1 MNIIQAGQAALP
13 GVRWAGLIDSE
24 GSPLPEAVWAGFEEV
39 FTNAYAAGVPDCFI
53 RVRPGAGDHLFAAR
67 LLLRRDVPSLAVEP
81 AEPEDPLEAA
91 LAGYWLRRSRVVG
104 REQVWAV
111 AAGLI
116 GQPRAAA
123 ASAVTIFRSAPS
135 LVQLLSPRTGR
146 AVFVIGN
153 RAADAALIGLLRR
166 FGGDAVL
173 TSACL
178 LAAYGDARARALAE
192 AELARPVPAD
202 ELAQWRDGVAR
213 PGALL
218 LGEVAAAARELFVPS
233 AWMAAEIARRYGRT
247 AQVLPIPAAVEA
259 GGATGIAAAAAGLQ
273 AEACIWAL
281 ELLQFWGIA
290 TPMWLDCPARERAA
304 LAGLA
309 RRLGVEVNFG
319 RGPGRVAVVLAMRGG
334 EAREQEFVA
343 AAGRNCVASQCLV
356 ESVGAP
362 AWVWAVPDQASPPLL
377 AAALR
382 AALAVPAPNAT
393 AWAAAHDPAAVAA
406 HLA

>member
-1 MNIIQAGQAALP
+1 MDIVRAGQAALP
-13 GVRWAGLIDSE
+13 GVRWAGLMDPE
-24 GSPLPEAVWAGFEEV
+24 ETPLPEAVRAGFEDV
-39 FTNAYAAGVPDCFI
+39 FINAYAAGVPDCFV

-67 LLLRRDVPSLAVEP
+67 LLLRRDVPSVAVEP
-81 AEPEDPLEAA
+81 IQPADALEAA
-91 LAGYWLRRSRVVG
+91 VAGYWLSRSRVVE
-104 REQVWAV
+104 RDRVWAV
-111 AAGLI
+111 VARLI
-116 GQPRAAA
+116 AQPRAAA

-153 RAADAALIGLLRR
+153 RAADAALIRLLRR

-178 LAAYGDARARALAE
+178 LAAYGDAKACALAE
-192 AELARPVPAD
+192 AELGRAVPAD

-218 LGEVAAAARELFVPS
+218 LGEVAAAARRLFVPS

-247 AQVLPIPAAVEA
+247 AQILLIAAAMEA
-259 GGATGIAAAAAGLQ
+259 GGETGIAAAAAGLQ
-273 AEACIWAL
+273 AEACVWAL
-281 ELLQFWGIA
+281 ELLQFWGVA
-290 TPMWLDCPARERAA
+290 TPMWLDCPAGERPA

-319 RGPGRVAVVLAMRGG
+319 RGPGRVAVVLAMRGS

-343 AAGRNCVASQCLV
+343 AARRNCVASQCLV

-362 AWVWAVPDQASPPLL
+362 GWVWAVPDQASPPLL

-382 AALAVPAPNAT
+382 AALTAPAPDAT
-393 AWAAAHDPAAVAA
+393 AWAAAHDPATVAA

>member
-1 MNIIQAGQAALP
+1 MDIVQAGQAALP
-13 GVRWAGLIDSE
+13 SVRWAGLIDSE
-24 GSPLPEAVWAGFEEV
+24 GPPLPEAVWAGFEDV
-39 FTNAYAAGVPDCFI
+39 FTNAYAAGVPDCFV

-67 LLLRRDVPSLAVEP
+67 LLLRNDVPSLAVEP
-81 AEPEDPLEAA
+81 TEAEDPLEAA
-91 LAGYWLRRSRVVG
+91 LAGYWLQRSRVVG
-104 REQVWAV
+104 RDQVWAAV
-111 AAGLI
+111 AGLI
-116 GQPRAAA
+116 AQPRAAA
-123 ASAVTIFRSAPS
+123 ASAVTVFRSAPS
-135 LVQLLSPRTGR
+135 LVRLLSPRTAR

-153 RAADAALIGLLRR
+153 RVADGALIGVLRR

-178 LAAYGDARARALAE
+178 LAAYDDTRARALAE
-192 AELARPVPAD
+192 AELARVVPAE
-202 ELAQWRDGVAR
+202 ELAQWRQGVAR

-247 AQVLPIPAAVEA
+247 SQVLPIAAAMEA
-259 GGATGIAAAAAGLQ
+259 GAETGIAAAATGLQ
-273 AEACIWAL
+273 AEACVWAL

-290 TPMWLDCPARERAA
+290 APMWLDCPAGERPA
-304 LAGLA
+304 LADLA

-319 RGPGRVAVVLAMRGG
+319 RGPGRVAVVLAMRGS
-334 EAREQEFVA
+334 EARERQFVA

-362 AWVWAVPDQASPPLL
+362 DWVWVVPDQASPPLL

-382 AALAVPAPNAT
+382 AALAAPAPNPT

-406 HLA
+406 QLA

>member
-1 MNIIQAGQAALP
+1 MDIVRAGQAALP
-13 GVRWAGLIDSE
+13 SVRWAGLIDSQ
-24 GSPLPEAVWAGFEEV
+24 GPLPEKMRAGFEDI
-39 FTNAYAAGVPDCFI
+39 FSNAYAAGVPDCFV
-53 RVRPGAGDHLFAAR
+53 RVQPGAGDHLFAAR
-67 LLLRRDVPSLAVEP
+67 LLLRGDVPSLAIEP
-81 AEPEDPLEAA
+81 TELEDPLEAA
-91 LAGYWLRRSRVVG
+91 LAGYWLRRSRMVG
-104 REQVWAV
+104 RDQVWAV
-111 AAGLI
+111 VAGLI
-116 GQPRAAA
+116 ARPRTTA
-123 ASAVTIFRSAPS
+123 ASPVTVFRSAPS
-135 LVQLLSPRTGR
+135 LVQLLSPRTAR
-146 AVFVIGN
+146 VVFVIGN

-178 LAAYGDARARALAE
+178 LAAYGDARARALAQ
-192 AELARPVPAD
+192 AELARAVPAG

-247 AQVLPIPAAVEA
+247 ARILPIAAAVEP
-259 GGATGIAAAAAGLQ
+259 GGGTGIAAAAAGLQ
-273 AEACIWAL
+273 AEACVWAL
-281 ELLQFWGIA
+281 ELLQFWGVA
-290 TPMWLDCPARERAA
+290 TPMWLDCPASERAA

-309 RRLGVEVNFG
+309 QRLGVELNFG
-319 RGPGRVAVVLAMRGG
+319 RGPGRVAVVLAMRGK
-334 EAREQEFVA
+334 EAREQEFAA

-362 AWVWAVPDQASPPLL
+362 AWVWTVPDQASPPLL

-382 AALAVPAPNAT
+382 AALAAPAPNAT
-393 AWAAAHDPAAVAA
+393 AWAATHDPATVAA